1 MVIENVIDIR
11 AVVSERQGDAAVE
24 SRALIYCRENGA
36 SGERYDAIFPKNV
49 FLPAVCDF
57 L

>member
-1 MVIENVIDIR
+1 MVIENVVDIR
-11 AVVSERQGDAAVE
+11 AVISERQGDAAVE

-36 SGERYDAIFPKNV
+36 RGERYDAIFRKMC

>member
-11 AVVSERQGDAAVE
+11 AVIAERQSDAAIE

-36 SGERYDAIFPKNV
+36 NGERYDAIFPKNV
-49 FLPAVCDF
+49 FFTCRL
-57 L
+57 